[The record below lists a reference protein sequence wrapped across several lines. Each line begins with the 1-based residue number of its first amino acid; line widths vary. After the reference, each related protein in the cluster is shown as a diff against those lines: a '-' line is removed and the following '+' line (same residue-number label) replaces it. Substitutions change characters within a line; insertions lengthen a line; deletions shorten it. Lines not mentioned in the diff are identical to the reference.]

1 MTFYWGFILDTR
13 LEKQEYNRSGKEFP
27 MNTEE
32 PYRDQAERLRR
43 RIEQINE
50 QITVEDKEILP
61 PREQLHRQKKK
72 KTKIKLKYP
81 LIRLLVLFFIL
92 LPIIIFSV
100 ISYLDGRNINGS
112 VKTSGDSKGYEAINL
127 NNPKSSQSSK
137 KDVEPNKEAEQQ
149 KEEETQETKET
160 TKENKQE
167 PVNQNNQESTEV
179 EKPAT
184 TEKPAE
190 QQVGQPNSTS
200 NKDTSSKAPV
210 TQSKNENIIY
220 HTVRPQETLFRIAMK
235 YYHSPEGMV
244 IIQKENHLSSD
255 QIEAGQV
262 LKIKLNP

>member
-1 MTFYWGFILDTR
+1 
-13 LEKQEYNRSGKEFP
+13 

-50 QITVEDKEILP
+50 QIVVEDKDKLP

-100 ISYLDGRNINGS
+100 ISYLDGRNMNGS
-112 VKTSGDSKGYEAINL
+112 VKTSGDSKGFETINFG
-127 NNPKSSQSSK
+127 NSKSDQGSK
-137 KDVEPNKEAEQQ
+137 KDVDSNKEAEEQT
-149 KEEETQETKET
+149 EEETQET
-160 TKENKQE
+160 TKESNQE
-167 PVNQNNQESTEV
+167 PVNQNNQENTDTEKQASN
-179 EKPAT
+179 EKPAD
-184 TEKPAE
+184 
-190 QQVGQPNSTS
+190 QQAGQPESTS
-200 NKDTSSKAPV
+200 KTDISPKAPV
-210 TQSKNENIIY
+210 TQSKSGNIIY
-220 HTVRPQETLFRIAMK
+220 HTVQPQETLFRIAMK

-244 IIQKENHLSSD
+244 IIQKDNHLTSD

-262 LKIKLNP
+262 LKIKIDP